1 MEDEISLR
9 ELLGIVYKGKK
20 IVAIITI
27 VFIVGSIILN
37 SYLEP
42 TYQATA
48 LLSVKPSTIKS
59 STGDELIIDS
69 YVGMPQINIENI
81 EIQAKSPAVLEKM
94 MKNLKT
100 DSPTKTV
107 TEISSKVSVFRQ
119 TGKNIIQITV
129 KDSDPDFAARLANGL
144 SEDLIDYVN
153 KEYDDKVL
161 QIKSSMQEQI
171 RKGKEEV
178 IALMGNNQLSSDTI
192 MLEDEIELNSAL
204 TKLNVYNEKYA
215 LIEIN
220 QAINDNVENISI
232 ISPAAV
238 PVIPS
243 SPNKALNSTVGII
256 SGLLLGA
263 LMVIIRHYIG
273 QIKQKEN

>member
-161 QIKSSMQEQI
+161 QTKSSMQEQI